1 MLQAHRA
8 LAACCRGFHHKSLQ
22 PTTFKSC
29 NLGLHA
35 HSTSHTNLRSALS
48 RLRSR
53 SQLHTRSHTT
63 HSTQKWSR
71 FCQPVEITIRQQ
83 NKRKLCALHHTLAQ
97 QEQQQQNKSNPTQ
110 YKSTGLNISTSGLRF
125 NAHLPHLNSGITFL
139 RVFSDGAGVVEEEG
153 CSSCSTHPS

>member
-35 HSTSHTNLRSALS
+35 HSASHTNLRSALS

-71 FCQPVEITIRQQ
+71 FCQPVTFTIRQQ

-97 QEQQQQNKSNPTQ
+97 QNNNNKNKSNPL
-110 YKSTGLNISTSGLRF
+110 STTALVSTFQLRGF
-125 NAHLPHLNSGITFL
+125 DSTLI
-139 RVFSDGAGVVEEEG
+139 RQ
-153 CSSCSTHPS
+153 SSFDIVCNFKPIAS